1 VTIGY
6 HRHYVMILTKSN
18 PSQLTKIYMILF
30 SDWRYIAD
38 RDETVRRQ
46 ILSSHI
52 HFQVLTKLI
61 IPEVYSL

>member
-1 VTIGY
+1 MPSLL
-6 HRHYVMILTKSN
+6 RSN
-18 PSQLTKIYMILF
+18 PSQLTRVYVTLF

-46 ILSSHI
+46 TLSSHI

-61 IPEVYSL
+61 VPEAYSL